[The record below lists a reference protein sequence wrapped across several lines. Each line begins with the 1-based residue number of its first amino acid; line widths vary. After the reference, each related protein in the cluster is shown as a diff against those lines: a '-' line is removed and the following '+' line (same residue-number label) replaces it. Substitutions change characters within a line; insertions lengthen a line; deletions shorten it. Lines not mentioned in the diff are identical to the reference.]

1 MAKKNHW
8 VQFARNQAYKG
19 IDPSSSESSSEMRM
33 LLEAA
38 GRLDGLDPKVFA
50 GEHRNIESQ
59 PQVMRLHVFLGHRF
73 AEGRCFGCQKELA
86 AAMMLRR
93 CLRPGGDRAEE
104 EAMRSAMGRLVDAAA
119 AHDRHSNRNVLPSSV

>member
-1 MAKKNHW
+1 MCFALVNVALVKRGGKVCRVSVWGRPYFSRSMAKKNNW
-8 VQFARNQAYKG
+8 VQFARNQAYKAIG
-19 IDPSSSESSSEMRM
+19 PSSSESSREMRK

-93 CLRPGGDRAEE
+93 CLR
-104 EAMRSAMGRLVDAAA
+104 S
-119 AHDRHSNRNVLPSSV
+119 

>member
-19 IDPSSSESSSEMRM
+19 IDPSSSESSSAMRK

-50 GEHRNIESQ
+50 GEHRNIDSQ
-59 PQVMRLHVFLGHRF
+59 RQVMRLHVFLGHRF

-93 CLRPGGDRAEE
+93 CLRGHLLCSSAFFARQRCGLSLQLPLSSRSTIRPG
-104 EAMRSAMGRLVDAAA
+104 
-119 AHDRHSNRNVLPSSV
+119 